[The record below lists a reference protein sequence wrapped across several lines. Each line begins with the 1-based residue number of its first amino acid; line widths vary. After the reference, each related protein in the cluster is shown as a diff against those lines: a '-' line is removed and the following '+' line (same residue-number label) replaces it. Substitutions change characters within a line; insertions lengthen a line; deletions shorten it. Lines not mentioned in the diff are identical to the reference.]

1 MDQQGVRLIEAGLR
15 ARQLLWKIIM
25 LTGGKMTWV
34 SELVKEL
41 AIELYLRLHLLDT
54 ASSEKAHK
62 FIKITFNSS

>member
-1 MDQQGVRLIEAGLR
+1 
-15 ARQLLWKIIM
+15 M